1 MAVTREGLSPH
12 ALQATVVRFP
22 VYPVGGLIAVLAT
35 LYLMWRFMASRFTL
49 QRRPPQPPA

>member
-1 MAVTREGLSPH
+1 M
-12 ALQATVVRFP
+12 VRFP